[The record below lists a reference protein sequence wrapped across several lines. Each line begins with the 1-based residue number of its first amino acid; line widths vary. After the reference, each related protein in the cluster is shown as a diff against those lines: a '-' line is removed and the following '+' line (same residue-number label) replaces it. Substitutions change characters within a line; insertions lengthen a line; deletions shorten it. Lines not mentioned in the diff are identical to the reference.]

1 MLNGSEEKTVLFH
14 FSYQQ
19 NMLINSLQDYP
30 TPSDVDFFWK
40 QIHVL
45 TLDWKKK
52 FLNSENIDDF
62 LIGIVY
68 GKRTQN

>member
-1 MLNGSEEKTVLFH
+1 MWIFIKNKYMYWH
-14 FSYQQ
+14 
-19 NMLINSLQDYP
+19 LIE
-30 TPSDVDFFWK
+30 
-40 QIHVL
+40 
-45 TLDWKKK
+45 KKK